1 LLQSNGV
8 KEHAMNRKH
17 NENQASSEKVQPE
30 QGAHLPPELNRAEI
44 DRAKDM
50 EADLNA
56 QQPEDPVLQMRE
68 SPNRRKKRRQ
78 SAP

>member
-1 LLQSNGV
+1 
-8 KEHAMNRKH
+8 MTRKT
-17 NENQASSEKVQPE
+17 NDSESSKNQPE
-30 QGAHLPPELNRAEI
+30 PGAHLPPDLSRAEI

-56 QQPEDPVLQMRE
+56 QQPEDPILQMRE
-68 SPNRRKKRRQ
+68 SPNRRKKRRP